1 MKKIDMKSKMLKYST
16 CTVLG
21 AGMIC
26 ALAFGNTAPTAKEDK
41 TAAIGVVGI
50 DSAAKDAVKS
60 IEQVSTKKSAKKDQE
75 QAETKTKE
83 KEQQEEVAQE
93 TQTQTQTQ
101 QAQEQESSTQKETA
115 PVSKQTSAP
124 KQQEAAPQP
133 ATENITSPIAQT
145 ALSLVG
151 SQMYCEEV
159 AEASINAVGRSA
171 WITKTYMDGDV
182 QVVEDTMGPDNF
194 LQIASQVSLNNL
206 QPGDLL
212 WYANNGGG
220 GSHIAVYVG
229 NNQAVHGGYNGRNV
243 VLAGIYLPGA
253 STPIGLRV

>member
-1 MKKIDMKSKMLKYST
+1 MKSKMLKYST

-93 TQTQTQTQ
+93 TQTQTPTQ

-182 QVVEDTMGPDNF
+182 QVVEDTMGPDN
-194 LQIASQVSLNNL
+194 LCNL
-206 QPGDLL
+206 
-212 WYANNGGG
+212 
-220 GSHIAVYVG
+220 
-229 NNQAVHGGYNGRNV
+229 
-243 VLAGIYLPGA
+243 
-253 STPIGLRV
+253 